1 MKIDPVTYEVDM
13 SAGTHPLYVWEAPV
27 RMWHWAMMVCMF
39 VMIVTGFLI
48 GAPLVSNLG
57 DTWATYD
64 FAYIRFAHFAAGI
77 IYTVLFIYRLY
88 WAVVGNKYSRQ
99 IFIPPL
105 WSWKWWKGVFGQV
118 AYYLFMK
125 KTSAEYAGHNPLA
138 QLAMFGFF
146 VLGSILLIITGLAL
160 YAQAW
165 GADTSWMAWFGWVF
179 TLFGDAQAV
188 RTVHHAL
195 MYVLII
201 FTIAH
206 MYMSF
211 REDIM
216 GGCTTLSSMT
226 TGLRMFKHAGGDE
239 H

>member
-27 RMWHWAMMVCMF
+27 RVWHWAMMVCMF

-125 KTSAEYAGHNPLA
+125 KTSAEYAGHNPGSRSSPCSASSCWAASSSSSRVLRFMLRPGVPTRA
-138 QLAMFGFF
+138 GWPGSDGCSRSLAM
-146 VLGSILLIITGLAL
+146 LRPC
-160 YAQAW
+160 
-165 GADTSWMAWFGWVF
+165 
-179 TLFGDAQAV
+179 V
-188 RTVHHAL
+188 R
-195 MYVLII
+195 
-201 FTIAH
+201 
-206 MYMSF
+206 
-211 REDIM
+211 
-216 GGCTTLSSMT
+216 CTM
-226 TGLRMFKHAGGDE
+226 H
-239 H
+239 

>member
-27 RMWHWAMMVCMF
+27 RVWHWAMMVCMF

-57 DTWATYD
+57 DTWSTYD

-146 VLGSILLIITGLAL
+146 VLGSI
-160 YAQAW
+160 
-165 GADTSWMAWFGWVF
+165 
-179 TLFGDAQAV
+179 
-188 RTVHHAL
+188 
-195 MYVLII
+195 
-201 FTIAH
+201 
-206 MYMSF
+206 
-211 REDIM
+211 
-216 GGCTTLSSMT
+216 
-226 TGLRMFKHAGGDE
+226 
-239 H
+239 

>member
-1 MKIDPVTYEVDM
+1 MTSPT
-13 SAGTHPLYVWEAPV
+13 SA
-27 RMWHWAMMVCMF
+27 
-39 VMIVTGFLI
+39 
-48 GAPLVSNLG
+48 
-57 DTWATYD
+57 
-64 FAYIRFAHFAAGI
+64 FAHFAAGI

-125 KTSAEYAGHNPLA
+125 KTSAEYAGLNRSRSSPCSASLCWA
-138 QLAMFGFF
+138 ASSSSSR
-146 VLGSILLIITGLAL
+146 VLRFMLRPGVPTRAGWPGS
-160 YAQAW
+160 
-165 GADTSWMAWFGWVF
+165 DVVF

-216 GGCTTLSSMT
+216 GGCTTLLVHDHGSACLST
-226 TGLRMFKHAGGDE
+226 PAVTSINSK
-239 H
+239 

>member
-27 RMWHWAMMVCMF
+27 RVWHWAMMVCMF

-138 QLAMFGFF
+138 QLAHVRLLRVGQHPPHHHGSCALCSG
-146 VLGSILLIITGLAL
+146 LGCRHELDGL
-160 YAQAW
+160 
-165 GADTSWMAWFGWVF
+165 
-179 TLFGDAQAV
+179 V
-188 RTVHHAL
+188 RMGVHAL
-195 MYVLII
+195 WRCSGRAYGAPCTDVRADYLHHRAYVHVLP
-201 FTIAH
+201 
-206 MYMSF
+206 
-211 REDIM
+211 
-216 GGCTTLSSMT
+216 
-226 TGLRMFKHAGGDE
+226 
-239 H
+239 